1 MITSL
6 GDGQIMRTDHDVA
19 LPGEDSN
26 NKIRGERTLGERERK
41 LEVGRAAVGGY
52 EGVM

>member
-6 GDGQIMRTDHDVA
+6 GDGQVVRTDHDVA

-26 NKIRGERTLGERERK
+26 TIWWEGDERQS
-41 LEVGRAAVGGY
+41 V
-52 EGVM
+52 